1 MTGSHVTQT
10 EDKRELLM
18 LLPSPPKWGLQAHAA
33 HAWFMWHSGLARQV
47 LCELNYAPSH
57 SKD

>member
-1 MTGSHVTQT
+1 MTGSHVTQA

-18 LLPSPPKWGLQAHAA
+18 LLPSPPKLGFQAYTAC
-33 HAWFMWHSGLARQV
+33 AWFMWHSGLARQV